1 MMARTISADENTSA
15 ATKDPVAPTIAPV
28 TIGPTTP
35 PMFDTEFCT
44 PATIDTMFL
53 GATSAGKAQTCEAA
67 TVIPDLAMHSSTTAI
82 TADCAK
88 AAIPIL
94 DAIAS
99 PEISNSLQ
107 VDGDV
112 TLSEL

>member
-1 MMARTISADENTSA
+1 MMLRTTRADENTSA

-44 PATIDTMFL
+44 PATIDTIFF
-53 GATSAGKAQTCEAA
+53 GATSAGKAHTCEAA

-88 AAIPIL
+88 AARPIL

-99 PEISNSLQ
+99 PTIRNSLR
-107 VDGDV
+107 VAVNDN
-112 TLSEL
+112 LPEL